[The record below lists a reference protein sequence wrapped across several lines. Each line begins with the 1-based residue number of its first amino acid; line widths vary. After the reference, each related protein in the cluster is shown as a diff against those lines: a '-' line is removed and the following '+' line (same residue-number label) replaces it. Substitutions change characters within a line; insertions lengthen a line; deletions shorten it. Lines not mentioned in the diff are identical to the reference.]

1 MREDWRVDAAALL
14 VIVIVGTV
22 AALQV
27 VNALL
32 P

>member
-1 MREDWRVDAAALL
+1 MREDWRVDAATLL
-14 VIVIVGTV
+14 VTVILGTV
-22 AALQV
+22 VALQV